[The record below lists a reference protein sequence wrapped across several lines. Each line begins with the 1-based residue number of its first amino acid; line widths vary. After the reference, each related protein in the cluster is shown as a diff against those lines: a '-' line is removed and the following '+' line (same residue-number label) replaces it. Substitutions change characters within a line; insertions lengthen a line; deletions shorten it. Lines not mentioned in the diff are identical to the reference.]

1 MNNTVLITGASGGI
15 GRATALAFAR
25 TGWRV
30 AAHYHR
36 SEAVARALVDTLR
49 GLGADAEAFQ
59 ADVADPTAVA
69 AMMEAVHARFGGI
82 DALICNAGAAH
93 QGLLTDCSDDTWR
106 RMVDINLSGVFHC
119 CRAALPHMVARKAG
133 RIVTISSVW
142 GIHGA
147 SCEVAYSAAKAGV
160 IGLTKAL
167 SKEVGP
173 SGITVNCIAPGVIET
188 DMLGTFTAE
197 DLQGLRDATSLGRLG
212 SPDDVAELALF
223 LASPGAGFITG
234 QVIGVDGGFPA

>member
-25 TGWRV
+25 AGWRV
-30 AAHYHR
+30 AAHYYS
-36 SEAVARALVDTLR
+36 SEAAARALVDTLR

-59 ADVADPTAVA
+59 ADVADPAAVA

-93 QGLLTDCSDDTWR
+93 QGLLPDCSDDVWR
-106 RMVDINLSGVFHC
+106 RMVDVNLSGVFHC
-119 CRAALPHMVARKAG
+119 CRAALPHMIARKGG

-142 GIHGA
+142 GVHGA

-167 SKEVGP
+167 AKEVGP
-173 SGITVNCIAPGVIET
+173 SGITVNCIAPGVIAT
-188 DMLGTFTAE
+188 DMLSTFTAE
-197 DLQGLRDATSLGRLG
+197 DLQGLRDSTPLGRLG
-212 SPDDVAELALF
+212 SPGDVAQLALF
-223 LASPGAGFITG
+223 LASDRAGFITG
-234 QVIGVDGGFPA
+234 QIIGVDGGFPT